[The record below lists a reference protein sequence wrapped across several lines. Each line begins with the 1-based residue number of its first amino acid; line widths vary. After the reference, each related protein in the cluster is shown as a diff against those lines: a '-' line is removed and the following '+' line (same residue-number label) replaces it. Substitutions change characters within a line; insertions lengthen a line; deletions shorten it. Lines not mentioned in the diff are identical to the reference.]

1 MGKQVEQPANG
12 NTVRYILRCA
22 PYVRGRDKHG
32 DVVRL
37 EWARYAVPLGNA
49 SSMLPAMKDVHACYS
64 LPCYLI
70 FSRMTCGW
78 PDRERTLLR
87 APQTLTL
94 GPLSPI
100 RAQLTLLWGNSTRA
114 CLKSGL
120 WSESAS
126 TCRLVTCAKPTLPAD
141 GYVTAYSFDVRAD
154 VIYHCN
160 EGYRLETGHDGSP
173 QPSSGHGRTRSIVG
187 QQIRVC
193 QEDSQWSGE
202 ALLCQEIRCG
212 PPSEKH
218 GGAKVLGISGSDRHL
233 TSTFARR
240 REHLAMEDSYR

>member
-49 SSMLPAMKDVHACYS
+49 SSMPPAMKDVHACYS

-70 FSRMTCGW
+70 FSRMTS
-78 PDRERTLLR
+78 DSLV
-87 APQTLTL
+87 
-94 GPLSPI
+94 
-100 RAQLTLLWGNSTRA
+100 GNSTRA

-173 QPSSGHGRTRSIVG
+173 QPSIRECALVCLHRLQPRCCPLKGSHDYLNGTTYLDSQVNCSCTTNYQIVG

-202 ALLCQEIRCG
+202 APLCQEIRCG

-233 TSTFARR
+233 TSTFA
-240 REHLAMEDSYR
+240 